1 MKNATFLPRSRRL
14 AWLILAAALVAGG
27 AGATGCAIGPRIVT
41 EYDSNSFAGN
51 PRHERVT
58 WTYLWGLVQP
68 KDVDPGCDAGF
79 NHLNRVD
86 VKTNIGYILIS
97 AITLGAVV
105 PTRIAWDC
113 APPPVTPGDLGKDR

>member
-1 MKNATFLPRSRRL
+1 MKDATSLPFRRRL
-14 AWLILAAALVAGG
+14 AWLIVASTLAAGAAGVS
-27 AGATGCAIGPRIVT
+27 GCAIGPRIVT

-113 APPPVTPGDLGKDR
+113 APPPVTPGDLGEDR